1 SRSSWS
7 STVWKRLS
15 GMVNSSLS
23 GSLRVAAPVA
33 ASAMATSQVSTTAR
47 RCPALHRP
55 TRCRNAATG
64 VPSGRS
70 GLVHGGWRCGSLP
83 ACAGLAEH
91 PDELAVEAGHRLLG
105 SEPAD
110 RRAPR
115 LLDDLEDRHDGGG
128 QRPHPEVV
136 IGPEPLPE
144 DADEPRLVVLP
155 DAQPEL
161 AALRGRRRRG
171 RRPAEEDL
179 RADRLLT
186 QCLGDR
192 GQWLLLLRTAEEGL
206 GDPLE
211 WLGQPGGDDRLD
223 PREVV

>member
-1 SRSSWS
+1 
-7 STVWKRLS
+7 
-15 GMVNSSLS
+15 
-23 GSLRVAAPVA
+23 
-33 ASAMATSQVSTTAR
+33 
-47 RCPALHRP
+47 
-55 TRCRNAATG
+55 
-64 VPSGRS
+64 
-70 GLVHGGWRCGSLP
+70 
-83 ACAGLAEH
+83 
-91 PDELAVEAGHRLLG
+91 
-105 SEPAD
+105 
-110 RRAPR
+110 
-115 LLDDLEDRHDGGG
+115 
-128 QRPHPEVV
+128 V

-171 RRPAEEDL
+171 RRPAEQDL

-192 GQWLLLLRTAEEGL
+192 GQRLLLLRTAEEGL

-223 PREVV
+223 PREVVEERPPGDAGAVGDLFRGDMLEASFLTELAGGIDHRLPGTGLV